1 MKTVSYFYKG
11 SEDAKDMAAVKDEG
25 LIEAKAD
32 NI

>member
-11 SEDAKDMAAVKDEG
+11 SEGAQDMAAVKDEG